1 MVFFASR
8 EKTKQEVNEMYYQ
21 IINIGKENIGIVW
34 QNIGGKPQIERIFL
48 PCLKSKIIAAI
59 KKEFPA
65 VNKKEQK
72 IPGKIATQI
81 AEFYA
86 GNKVKFD
93 TSLLNMKKLSGFS
106 AKVLKQTCKIPHG
119 KVTTYSGL
127 AVKIG
132 SPRAARAVGT
142 ALANNPFPLVIPCH
156 RVVRSDGSLGGFGG
170 GINMKKEL
178 LTREGAK
185 RLKNNLEYKS

>member
-1 MVFFASR
+1 
-8 EKTKQEVNEMYYQ
+8 MYYQ
-21 IINIGKENIGIVW
+21 IINVSKESIGIVW
-34 QNIGGKPQIERIFL
+34 QNIVGKPQIERIFL
-48 PCLKSKIIAAI
+48 PCRKAKLIAEI

-65 VNKKEQK
+65 IEVNEKK

-81 AEFYA
+81 AAFYT
-86 GNKVKFD
+86 GKKVNFD

-106 AKVLKQTCKIPHG
+106 AKVLKETCKIPQG
-119 KVTTYSGL
+119 KVSTYSGL
-127 AVKIG
+127 AAKVV

-170 GINMKKEL
+170 GLIMKKEL
-178 LTREGAK
+178 LDKEGIK
-185 RLKNNLEYKS
+185 TDKKGYVTGKGIHL